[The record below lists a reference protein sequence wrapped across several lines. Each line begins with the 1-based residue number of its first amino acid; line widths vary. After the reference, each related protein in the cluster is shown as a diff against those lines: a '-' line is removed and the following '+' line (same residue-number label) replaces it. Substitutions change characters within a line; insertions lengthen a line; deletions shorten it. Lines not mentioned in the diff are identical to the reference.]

1 LIRCG
6 TAAHGCV
13 RRRLTFSIIPAARDA
28 VQRALGSGTM
38 PTELPSGFV
47 YGITTFRRD
56 WATFKVRRSIAIV
69 ILACAATAFLS
80 ARQIVSTKKETG
92 AKVTEELVHVQ
103 TSDGI
108 TNGGAVF
115 AAAGSS
121 ARPIAVIWIHGS
133 QVNFYDPAYVKIGR
147 ELAARG
153 FTTITGNT
161 RMHDLGNLAATRGG
175 QRVRGGVYW
184 GLYSEQVRD
193 LAAWID
199 FAISR
204 GFTGVVLAGHSAGT
218 TAVQAYQAETQDRR
232 VLGLV
237 IASGRVQP
245 NMTPPDPERL
255 AQATKLVGEGLGEA
269 LLPNSHRPTSFVSAG
284 TFLDLANMGQYLRD
298 FYGVETANPPVTRVL
313 CPLLAWFGTKESEI
327 GTAADLELL
336 KSTLRRLPAGPRRVD
351 TVMIQNADH
360 MYRGEEAQV
369 AQTIA
374 RWADD
379 LVPPS
384 ARKDAPQKRE

>member
-1 LIRCG
+1 MMCP
-6 TAAHGCV
+6 
-13 RRRLTFSIIPAARDA
+13 TFM
-28 VQRALGSGTM
+28 VQWR
-38 PTELPSGFV
+38 P
-47 YGITTFRRD
+47 
-56 WATFKVRRSIAIV
+56 IAIV
-69 ILACAATAFLS
+69 ILAFAATGFLS
-80 ARQIVSTKKETG
+80 ARQTITTTKETT
-92 AKVTEELVHVQ
+92 AKVAEELVHVQ

-115 AAAGSS
+115 AAAGRS
-121 ARPIAVIWIHGS
+121 ASPIAVIWIHGA
-133 QVNFYDPAYVKIGR
+133 QVNFYDPSYVKISR
-147 ELAARG
+147 ELAGRG
-153 FTTITGNT
+153 LTTITANT

-184 GLYSEQVRD
+184 GLHSEQVRD

-199 FAISR
+199 FAIGR
-204 GFTGVVLAGHSAGT
+204 GFKGVVLAGHSAGT

-245 NMTPPDPERL
+245 NTTPPDPERL
-255 AQATKLVGEGLGEA
+255 AQATKLVREGLGEA
-269 LLPNSHRPTSFVSAG
+269 LLPNANRPTSFISAA
-284 TFLDLANMGQYLRD
+284 TFLDLANMGLQLRD
-298 FYGVETANPPVTRVL
+298 FYGVSTPNPPVTRVH
-313 CPLLAWFGTKESEI
+313 CPLLAWFGTKEAEI

-336 KSTLRRLPAGPRRVD
+336 KSTLQRLPTGPSRVD

-374 RWADD
+374 KWAQT
-379 LVPPS
+379 LMPPS
-384 ARKDAPQKRE
+384 ARKSAAPKP

>member
-1 LIRCG
+1 MRCP
-6 TAAHGCV
+6 TFMAQ
-13 RRRLTFSIIPAARDA
+13 RRP
-28 VQRALGSGTM
+28 
-38 PTELPSGFV
+38 
-47 YGITTFRRD
+47 
-56 WATFKVRRSIAIV
+56 IAIV
-69 ILACAATAFLS
+69 ILAVAATGFLP
-80 ARQIVSTKKETG
+80 ARQTVATKKQT
-92 AKVTEELVHVQ
+92 APKVTEELVHVQ

-115 AAAGSS
+115 APVSGAS
-121 ARPIAVIWIHGS
+121 PIAIIWIHGS
-133 QVNFYDPAYVKIGR
+133 QLNFYDPSYVKIGR

-153 FTTITGNT
+153 LTTITGNT
-161 RMHDLGNLAATRGG
+161 RMHDLGTLAATRGG

-184 GLYSEQVRD
+184 GLHSEQVRD

-199 FAISR
+199 FAAGR
-204 GFTGVVLAGHSAGT
+204 GFKGVILAGHSAGT
-218 TAVQAYQAETQDRR
+218 TAVQGYQAETQDSR

-245 NMTPPDPERL
+245 NTTPPDPERL
-255 AQATKLVGEGLGEA
+255 AQAKKLVGEGLGEA
-269 LLPNSHRPTSFVSAG
+269 LLPNANRPTSFVSAA
-284 TFLDLANMGQYLRD
+284 TFLDLANMGLQLRD
-298 FYGVETANPPVTRVL
+298 FYGVKTPDPPVTRVL
-313 CPLLAWFGTKESEI
+313 CPLLAWFGTKEPDI

-336 KSTLRRLPAGPRRVD
+336 KSTLQRLPTGPSRVD

-374 RWADD
+374 KWANA

-384 ARKDAPQKRE
+384 ARKSAAQKRRVGSSAL

>member
-1 LIRCG
+1 MYRPLL
-6 TAAHGCV
+6 AHP
-13 RRRLTFSIIPAARDA
+13 RPIA
-28 VQRALGSGTM
+28 V
-38 PTELPSGFV
+38 V
-47 YGITTFRRD
+47 
-56 WATFKVRRSIAIV
+56 V
-69 ILACAATAFLS
+69 LAFAATGFQPAPQNE
-80 ARQIVSTKKETG
+80 RTRKET
-92 AKVTEELVHVQ
+92 APKVIEQLVHVQ

-108 TNGGAVF
+108 TNGGAMF
-115 AAAGSS
+115 APAVSS
-121 ARPIAVIWIHGS
+121 ASPIAVIWIHGS
-133 QVNFYDPAYVKIGR
+133 LLNFYDPSYVKIGR

-153 FTTITGNT
+153 LTTITGNT
-161 RMHDLGNLAATRGG
+161 RMHDLGNLAATRGE

-193 LAAWID
+193 LAAWVD
-199 FAISR
+199 FAIAR
-204 GFTGVVLAGHSAGT
+204 GFKGVVLAGHSAGT
-218 TAVQAYQAETQDRR
+218 TAVQGYQARTQDRR

-245 NMTPPDPERL
+245 NTTPPDPERL

-269 LLPNSHRPTSFVSAG
+269 LLPNADRPTSFVSAG
-284 TFLDLANMGQYLRD
+284 TFLDLANMGLQLRD
-298 FYGVETANPPVTRVL
+298 FYGVKTPDPPVTRVR
-313 CPLLAWFGTKESEI
+313 CPLLAWFGTKEPEI

-336 KSTLRRLPAGPRRVD
+336 KSTLRRLPTGPSRVD

-374 RWADD
+374 NWANR

-384 ARKDAPQKRE
+384 ARSTAQKRE

>member
-1 LIRCG
+1 MMCP
-6 TAAHGCV
+6 TFMAQ
-13 RRRLTFSIIPAARDA
+13 RRP
-28 VQRALGSGTM
+28 
-38 PTELPSGFV
+38 
-47 YGITTFRRD
+47 
-56 WATFKVRRSIAIV
+56 IAIV
-69 ILACAATAFLS
+69 ILAFAATGFLP
-80 ARQIVSTKKETG
+80 ARQNVTTKKET
-92 AKVTEELVHVQ
+92 APKVTEELVHVQ

-115 AAAGSS
+115 GTAVSS
-121 ARPIAVIWIHGS
+121 ASPIAVIWIHGS
-133 QVNFYDPAYVKIGR
+133 QVNFYDPSYVKICR

-161 RMHDLGNLAATRGG
+161 RMHDLGNLAAIRGG

-184 GLYSEQVRD
+184 GLPSEQVRD

-199 FAISR
+199 FATGR
-204 GFTGVVLAGHSAGT
+204 GFKGVVLVGHSAGT

-245 NMTPPDPERL
+245 ATTPPDPERL

-269 LLPNSHRPTSFVSAG
+269 LLPNPNRPTSFVSAA
-284 TFLDLANMGQYLRD
+284 TFLDLANMGQQLRD
-298 FYGVETANPPVTRVL
+298 FYGVGTPNPPVTRVH
-313 CPLLAWFGTKESEI
+313 CPLLAWFGTKEPEI

-336 KSTLRRLPAGPRRVD
+336 KSTLQRLPTGPSRVD
-351 TVMIQNADH
+351 TAMIQNADH

-374 RWADD
+374 KWANA

-384 ARKDAPQKRE
+384 ARKRASRP